1 MPHFDRDGHFR
12 TQEQQEL
19 RRRRRM
25 AAADDAVS
33 FEGGGSSMLLNFLF
47 VGGII
52 SLAIVVPTVFGR
64 MMDRKRKEHAA

>member
-12 TQEQQEL
+12 TQEQHERR

-25 AAADDAVS
+25 AAADGAVS
-33 FEGGGSSMLLNFLF
+33 FEGRGSMLLNFLF

-52 SLAIVVPTVFGR
+52 SLAIAVPTLFGR
-64 MMDRKRKEHAA
+64 MVVRKRKEPGG